1 MTEPPLCQIVYK
13 IRVTSFKGDGSSY
26 KKCGR
31 WTWGDTQATTRK
43 QEDNSDH
50 YDKRQSQ
57 HVLLNYQ
64 VFKTN
69 LLSGQS

>member
-50 YDKRQSQ
+50 YDKR
-57 HVLLNYQ
+57 
-64 VFKTN
+64 
-69 LLSGQS
+69 